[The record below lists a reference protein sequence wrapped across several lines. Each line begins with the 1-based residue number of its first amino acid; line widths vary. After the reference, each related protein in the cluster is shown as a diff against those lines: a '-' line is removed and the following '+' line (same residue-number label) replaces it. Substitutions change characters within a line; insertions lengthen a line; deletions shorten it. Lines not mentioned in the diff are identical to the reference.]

1 MLTAQGQDM
10 LAMETAALWKQWK
23 NQTTVFPLFPQRLGK
38 LDKLRRVS
46 QQFPQPLLLVTKAK
60 TQ

>member
-23 NQTTVFPLFPQRLGK
+23 NQTTVFPLLPQRLENSTNN
-38 LDKLRRVS
+38 VA
-46 QQFPQPLLLVTKAK
+46 FPTVPTATAASYQS
-60 TQ
+60 